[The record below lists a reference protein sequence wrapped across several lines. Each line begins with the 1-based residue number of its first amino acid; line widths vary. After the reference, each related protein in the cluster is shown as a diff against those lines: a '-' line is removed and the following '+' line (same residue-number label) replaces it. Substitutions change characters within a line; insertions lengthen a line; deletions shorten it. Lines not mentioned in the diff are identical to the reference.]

1 VLRLIPVGKA
11 GLIEYDNVPMPPAP
25 LTGLNEANAIVLVN
39 EYEDSASV
47 VVTSGASTVKVNV
60 WLLVARLTSVTV
72 TVWTVA
78 ILETL
83 GVPVICPVDE
93 LKLNPVGNAGLILN
107 TLAPS
112 PPVAVTGVNAEIAVP
127 CVNVLVAIAC
137 VVASGDE
144 PESTVNV
151 KVVLPVFPA

>member
-1 VLRLIPVGKA
+1 
-11 GLIEYDNVPMPPAP
+11 MPPAP

-39 EYEDSASV
+39 EYEANANV

-78 ILETL
+78 ILETD

-93 LKLNPVGNAGLILN
+93 LKLRPAGSAGLMLN
-107 TLAPS
+107 TFVPS
-112 PPVAVTGVNAEIAVP
+112 PPVAVTGVNAVAAVP
-127 CVNVLVAIAC
+127 CVSVLVAIAC
-137 VVASGDE
+137 VVDKGDE

-151 KVVLPVFPA
+151 KVVLPELPA